1 MVIWPKKISPD
12 DAGWR
17 QACALMQVLAFDPRR
32 PMDRTTRHL
41 SRYFESADDLLE
53 RPNIRVDRRLVPAP
67 YFSYCLRFNVSASVH
82 GSIPIDDE
90 AQLTEFKRAV
100 NAALQGELT
109 TAERKSWEAEHQR
122 LDTLR
127 AAERRRWDAYK
138 GIDSAAVP
146 ENAANDLHAV
156 AADEA
161 AKASRFYAKVRNDI
175 EAPRRFDGIARPSL
189 SRHEE
194 VLAGLIRLGTTLL
207 HEMTGNPQP
216 SGIPG

>member
-1 MVIWPKKISPD
+1 MVIWPQKISPD
-12 DAGWR
+12 DEAWQ
-17 QACALMQVLAFDPRR
+17 QACALMQVLALDPRR
-32 PMDRTTRHL
+32 HQDRATRHL
-41 SRYFESADDLLE
+41 GRFFESADDLLE
-53 RPNIRVDRRLVPAP
+53 RPNIWVDRRLVPAP

-90 AQLTEFKRAV
+90 AQLNEFKRAV

-122 LDTLR
+122 LETSR
-127 AAERRRWDAYK
+127 IAERRRWEDYK
-138 GIDSAAVP
+138 GIAGPAVP

-161 AKASRFYAKVRNDI
+161 AKASRFYTKVRNDI

-194 VLAGLIRLGTTLL
+194 VLTGLIRLGTTLL
-207 HEMTGNPQP
+207 QAA
-216 SGIPG
+216 